1 MSSKRYLMTMAP
13 VEAINGKMAQAKV
26 KCQNRVGGNTSGVQY
41 YYGFQKF
48 TNVNRFALRNK
59 SRDLKTDPYNSKEQ
73 AHQNKFKAAIK
84 SAADTLADVDMRAAA
99 EARWKKQTKYPTLR
113 GYLIAEYFRTNP

>member
-26 KCQNRVGGNTSGVQY
+26 KCQNNQGGNTAGVQY
-41 YYGFQKF
+41 YYGYQKY
-48 TNVNRFALRNK
+48 TSVSRFALRNK
-59 SRDLKTDPYNSKEQ
+59 SRDLKTDPYNAKEQ

-99 EARWKKQTKYPTLR
+99 QARFKKQTKYPTLR
-113 GYLIAEYFRTNP
+113 GFLVAEYMRTNP